1 MTMNTSYGNFF
12 AVVGPSGA
20 GKDSL
25 IDGARSLPNTQYV
38 FAKRVVT
45 RVPGASWRSLRQLFA
60 SHVFKPRASGR
71 IFDHLASAWS
81 ALRPQTTPNHR
92 ARKGQTHRRQ
102 IVRANP

>member
-45 RVPGASWRSLRQLFA
+45 RVPGQVGEVYDSCSLATF
-60 SHVFKPRASGR
+60 
-71 IFDHLASAWS
+71 
-81 ALRPQTTPNHR
+81 
-92 ARKGQTHRRQ
+92 
-102 IVRANP
+102 